1 MNVKGV
7 ILCGGPGKRL
17 RPITYYFQKSMIP
30 IGKRQKPLLEYI
42 VRLFKHYGFED
53 LTLLV
58 GYKSEQIINYFDDG
72 NRFGLKISY
81 VEDDERYKGTGGA
94 LVNAFNREL
103 IDEEDKII
111 IYYGDILSDLNLREM
126 INYHDKCGASA
137 TVALS
142 RNFTVKVGLAEIDRD
157 GRIVGFAEK
166 PKIDKPVSIGIIILD
181 GRELEELRNITVE
194 GKDMDLMG
202 DAIPHLI
209 EVGKPVFGYVTEA
222 FWYDVGS
229 AEAYE
234 KLDFELI
241 DRIFFHIH

>member
-1 MNVKGV
+1 MNIKGV

-42 VRLFKHYGFED
+42 VRLFKHYDIRD

-72 NRFGLKISY
+72 DRFGLKISY
-81 VEDDERYKGTGGA
+81 VKDDERFKGTGGA
-94 LVNAFNREL
+94 LVNAFNKEF
-103 IDEEDKII
+103 IGEEDKII
-111 IYYGDILSDLNLREM
+111 IYYGDILSDLNLKEM
-126 INYHDKCGASA
+126 IEYHNKREASA

-142 RNFTVKVGLAEIDRD
+142 RNFTVKVGLAEMDSD
-157 GRIVGFAEK
+157 GRIIGFAEK
-166 PKIDKPVSIGIIILD
+166 PKIDKPVSVGIIILE
-181 GRELEELRNITVE
+181 GSELKELRNITVE
-194 GKDMDLMG
+194 GEDMDLMG

-234 KLDFELI
+234 KLDFDLI
-241 DRIFFHIH
+241 DRIFSHIL